1 MKPTVY
7 LRSAEYPN
15 ALFALGEHGELLY
28 APLSSTPSG
37 EPHPAQSV
45 IGSFQRVHDS
55 DMDMHEM
62 ELFDVHAR
70 LQQFADS

>member
-1 MKPTVY
+1 MKPTAY
-7 LRSAEYPN
+7 LRTPEYPN
-15 ALFALGEHGELLY
+15 TLFALGEHGELLC
-28 APLSSTPSG
+28 AKLSSTPSG

-45 IGSFQRVHDS
+45 IGSFQRVHHA